1 VAKFQKSPSLFL
13 SLSLSSLFSV
23 FKVLSTAIL
32 NNNSWLAKRSA
43 SLWPTKKGHQR
54 NYQQANM
61 TKTAKKFVPEIDR
74 DRTRQRERERDT

>member
-1 VAKFQKSPSLFL
+1 
-13 SLSLSSLFSV
+13 
-23 FKVLSTAIL
+23 
-32 NNNSWLAKRSA
+32 LAKRSA

-74 DRTRQRERERDT
+74 DRTRQRERERDIERASRERGIERE